1 MNPIPRFVFRR
12 NVADSGVQ
20 SESGILFQK
29 AHSMRSNPED
39 GLFRGECFPGP
50 EILGGIAEKERVV
63 HRGVG
68 EIENPDCTSAIGERL
83 AVDAA
88 GTCGF
93 HSGFRCENILVDGD
107 DVIVGEQLE
116 GWLIHAGDVAA
127 EEKRR
132 GEKTPERELHFLFFR
147 SQIGRLVGRIRTV
160 RDADGSD
167 LQHVGIVPVSRRHV
181 FPPAGIVLK
190 TDAADAFPGI
200 FDVSGDP
207 PHLGEFGELRC
218 KLIGCHVR
226 SCGEHG

>member
-50 EILGGIAEKERVV
+50 EILGGIVEKERVV

-116 GWLIHAGDVAA
+116 GLLMEAIISAMARPASTSPPMVFKRTRMPAMSQLRRSGA
-127 EEKRR
+127 ERR
-132 GEKTPERELHFLFFR
+132 LQRENCIFC
-147 SQIGRLVGRIRTV
+147 SSGVRLVG
-160 RDADGSD
+160 
-167 LQHVGIVPVSRRHV
+167 L
-181 FPPAGIVLK
+181 
-190 TDAADAFPGI
+190 
-200 FDVSGDP
+200 
-207 PHLGEFGELRC
+207 
-218 KLIGCHVR
+218 
-226 SCGEHG
+226 